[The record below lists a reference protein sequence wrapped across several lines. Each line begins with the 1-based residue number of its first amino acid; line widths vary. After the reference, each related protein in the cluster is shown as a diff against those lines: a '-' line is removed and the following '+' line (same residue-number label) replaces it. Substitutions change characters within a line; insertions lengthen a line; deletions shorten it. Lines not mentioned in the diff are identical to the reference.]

1 MDKPIFC
8 GQEPSFMGGAFDS
21 EEEYL
26 SRTTQAQRLAGKPVN
41 NNEDHFPIYFD
52 GELEMMIGFDIVS
65 FVDGIMPEV
74 KYGDRIECFA
84 IAPDDK
90 KYDAVVHVGRYKSNK
105 KLYCL
110 IRLKSDYLLNVEYE
124 GGSVEFKYKCEG
136 WDVDANEDGQ
146 FLVPCEHEECR
157 KKKEKTKQSKHI
169 RQSIISCIG
178 YRGEE

>member
-41 NNEDHFPIYFD
+41 NN
-52 GELEMMIGFDIVS
+52 IVS

-74 KYGDRIECFA
+74 KYGDRIECFTVT
-84 IAPDDK
+84 PDDK

-110 IRLKSDYLLNVEYE
+110 IRLKSDELLDVEYE
-124 GGSVEFKYKCEG
+124 GGSVEFKYKCNG

-146 FLVPCEHEECR
+146 FIVPCEHEEC
-157 KKKEKTKQSKHI
+157 KKETKQN
-169 RQSIISCIG
+169 IISCIG